1 MKKKLSTE
9 NLHQLFI
16 EQNQKICT
24 DTRQIIPDS
33 IFFAL
38 SGENFNGNQ
47 FAKHALE
54 KGCRYAIVDDDN
66 LTQNDN
72 IFLVENVLSSL
83 QQLAAFHREKYK
95 IPVLAITGSNGKT
108 TTKELLNAVLSK
120 KFNTLATKGNLN
132 NHIGVPLTL
141 LQLNEKHDFA
151 IVEMGANHQKEIHSL
166 CEIANPDFGIITNI
180 GKAHLE
186 GFGGIEGV
194 KKGKGELFD
203 FISAKGGKVF
213 INGDDKTLSE
223 MSAKLDKITYGTTKL
238 FDVVGQTIT
247 SDTYLSFRWKTRYTA
262 SELKTAETVQ
272 SKLVGNYNLSNLLC
286 AAAVGNFFKVSE
298 ADINQA
304 ITEYVPE
311 NNRSQLFK
319 SPKNELIL
327 DMYNANPTSME
338 AAIENFAKMKSENK
352 IVILGDMLELGEE
365 SAAEHEKIFSL
376 AQQKRFEQMF
386 LVGPSFHSLTSKD
399 NGIFFPNAEQAL
411 EYLKEKKLEGKTIL
425 IKGSRGTKL
434 ETLLTGL

>member
-1 MKKKLSTE
+1 
-9 NLHQLFI
+9 
-16 EQNQKICT
+16 
-24 DTRQIIPDS
+24 
-33 IFFAL
+33 
-38 SGENFNGNQ
+38 
-47 FAKHALE
+47 
-54 KGCRYAIVDDDN
+54 
-66 LTQNDN
+66 
-72 IFLVENVLSSL
+72 
-83 QQLAAFHREKYK
+83 
-95 IPVLAITGSNGKT
+95 
-108 TTKELLNAVLSK
+108 
-120 KFNTLATKGNLN
+120 
-132 NHIGVPLTL
+132 
-141 LQLNEKHDFA
+141 
-151 IVEMGANHQKEIHSL
+151 
-166 CEIANPDFGIITNI
+166 
-180 GKAHLE
+180 
-186 GFGGIEGV
+186 
-194 KKGKGELFD
+194 
-203 FISAKGGKVF
+203 
-213 INGDDKTLSE
+213 
-223 MSAKLDKITYGTTKL
+223 
-238 FDVVGQTIT
+238 
-247 SDTYLSFRWKTRYTA
+247 
-262 SELKTAETVQ
+262 
-272 SKLVGNYNLSNLLC
+272 LSNLLC

-319 SPKNELIL
+319 SLKNELIL

-386 LVGPSFHSLTSKD
+386 LVGPSFHSLTSKE

>member
-1 MKKKLSTE
+1 M
-9 NLHQLFI
+9 HQLFV
-16 EQNQKICT
+16 EQGQKICT
-24 DTRQIIPDS
+24 DTRQIIPES

-54 KGCRYAIVDDDN
+54 KGCSYAIVDDDN
-66 LTQNDN
+66 LAQNDN

-247 SDTYLSFRWKTRYTA
+247 SDPYLSFRWKTRYTA
-262 SELKTAETVQ
+262 SELKTAETIQ

-319 SPKNELIL
+319 SLKNELIL

>member
-24 DTRQIIPDS
+24 DTRQIIPES

-54 KGCRYAIVDDDN
+54 KGCSYAIVDDDN
-66 LTQNDN
+66 LAQNDN

-223 MSAKLDKITYGTTKL
+223 MSTKLDKITYGTTKL

-247 SDTYLSFRWKTRYTA
+247 SDPYLSFRWKTRYTA

-319 SPKNELIL
+319 SLKNELIL

-386 LVGPSFHSLTSKD
+386 LVGPSFHSLTSKE